1 MFIHKGVTSMDLF
14 ILKGVSDEL
23 VEVLVARY
31 GTILAEYGT
40 VVLPVGV
47 ATYKELKD
55 LGLDVTVRTV

>member
-1 MFIHKGVTSMDLF
+1 MDLF